1 MRGIDIF
8 QIPTLSCCVFVCN
21 IIVMFNVVIF
31 CDVVCCVFSEDDVI
45 DVFAFPGTPGSVHC
59 DIDVESCSP
68 VRGGSCE
75 LGVGSKFS
83 GIVG

>member
-1 MRGIDIF
+1 MWLF
-8 QIPTLSCCVFVCN
+8 
-21 IIVMFNVVIF
+21 F
-31 CDVVCCVFSEDDVI
+31 CDVVCCVFSEDGVI
-45 DVFAFPGTPGSVHC
+45 DVFPFPGTPGSVHG

-75 LGVGSKFS
+75 LVAGSKFS